1 MTLYAWDYET
11 GKWTALKSATGDE
24 AESDITLTAEVDPKR
39 YVRNGKIQA
48 MAQDEVKS
56 ANAPFNILWF
66 TDTQYY
72 AESYPDIF
80 DKLGDWIAEEYKKG
94 LFSYVI
100 HTGDIVNVADDE
112 KQWVVAD
119 RNLKKLDEAGVPYG
133 VLAGNH
139 DVIIDGVDYPTT
151 VSMSGPTGT
160 RTILGMAAKWITTA
174 IITTLCRLEVM
185 TLFSC
190 ISALD

>member
-1 MTLYAWDYET
+1 MVGTGYGRVHWQGRTLPGRIVTLYAWDYET

-80 DKLGDWIAEEYKKG
+80 DKLGDWIAEEYKRAC
-94 LFSYVI
+94 S
-100 HTGDIVNVADDE
+100 
-112 KQWVVAD
+112 
-119 RNLKKLDEAGVPYG
+119 
-133 VLAGNH
+133 
-139 DVIIDGVDYPTT
+139 
-151 VSMSGPTGT
+151 
-160 RTILGMAAKWITTA
+160 
-174 IITTLCRLEVM
+174 VM
-185 TLFSC
+185 
-190 ISALD
+190 